1 MAGAATPHYGYM
13 ETVMKLRLLVLAC
26 TLLAASAC
34 IVRPYDGQR
43 TYYNDGGYHGHD
55 DGGYRGQDDYGRR
68 VWHE

>member
-1 MAGAATPHYGYM
+1 
-13 ETVMKLRLLVLAC
+13 MKLRLLVLAC